1 MTPTIA
7 FLKITSKVA
16 MKLGWWPQLRNFY
29 LHLFHKKLS
38 LESEDALMERLS
50 TFTPPISQKY
60 GSSLCHN
67 EIMGDYDLHVI
78 VPAYKVEKYIED
90 CVDSILSQDTRYR
103 IFLTIVNDGS
113 PDRTRE
119 ILRKYENLPNVE
131 IIDQEN
137 KGHSGARNTALRVI
151 RGTYL
156 TFVDSDD
163 QLLPG
168 CIDAWLDKA
177 FSTDADIVEGGY
189 VHFVDNDKNGDI
201 VRKQDSIGDK
211 WLGVLF
217 GFPWGKVYRASLFEN
232 LQFPEGYWFEDTLC
246 SFLIYPQCKKIVTIS
261 DVVYRYRLN
270 PNGITATCGGN
281 PKVLDSL
288 YITRSLLND
297 AKTLNIPLRGQLY
310 DMFLFQV
317 KMNYS
322 RISSLK
328 NSEVDKAVFA
338 ESVKMM
344 DYYFPDCLT
353 LRKDLKYIEM
363 ALRRKNYVLYLL
375 SVI

>member
-1 MTPTIA
+1 M
-7 FLKITSKVA
+7 
-16 MKLGWWPQLRNFY
+16 
-29 LHLFHKKLS
+29 
-38 LESEDALMERLS
+38 
-50 TFTPPISQKY
+50 
-60 GSSLCHN
+60 
-67 EIMGDYDLHVI
+67 I

-137 KGHSGARNTALRVI
+137 KGLSGARNTALRVI

-189 VHFVDNDKNGDI
+189 VHFVDNGQNSDI

-281 PKVLDSL
+281 PKVLDTL
-288 YITRSLLND
+288 LITIQLLEE
-297 AKTLNIPLRGQLY
+297 AKLLGLGADEQLY
-310 DMFLFQV
+310 DMFLAQV
-317 KMNYS
+317 RNNAN
-322 RISSLK
+322 RIFSLH
-328 NSEVDKAVFA
+328 NSEIDKLAFLV
-338 ESVKMM
+338 SCLLKKN
-344 DYYFPDCLT
+344 YFPMAHTKSKRLV
-353 LRKDLKYIEM
+353 LIEQ
-363 ALRRKNYVLYLL
+363 ALLNQDYLHYLL
-375 SVI
+375 AVM